1 MEEERGQG
9 WSLSSAPRQSQ
20 AQVGAVSASRTWK
33 NLATVANLFMQIP
46 YRCVSVICRCA
57 SVCVGERVYLHKL
70 KNNTGGVPIMAQG
83 LMNPANIHEDAGSS
97 PGLAQ
102 WVKDPALP

>member
-20 AQVGAVSASRTWK
+20 AQAGAVSSSRTWK

-83 LMNPANIHEDAGSS
+83 LVNPANIHEDAGSS